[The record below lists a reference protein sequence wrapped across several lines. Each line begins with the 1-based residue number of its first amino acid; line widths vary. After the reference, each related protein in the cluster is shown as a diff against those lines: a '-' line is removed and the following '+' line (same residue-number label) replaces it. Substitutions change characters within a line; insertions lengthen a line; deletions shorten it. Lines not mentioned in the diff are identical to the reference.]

1 MKVLWFE
8 ISIPSRY
15 EQNLNPT
22 MGWQDALQDLIMYNY
37 DIELGIAFENVGF
50 SEDKYIDGVKYFPIN
65 TTYNWWERQC
75 QKAGWNTT
83 IEKTISKA
91 VEIIEKFRPD
101 IIHVFGSEWCFGLI
115 AEYTEIPVVIHMQG
129 SIPSYNNALLPPL
142 YSIHD
147 IVVGI
152 GLNPKRQFNAWLGRK
167 KDKSRQAME
176 ERILRKVKYYM
187 GRTNWDKNITQF
199 YNPNSSYYYCSE
211 ALRKEFLQ
219 TAIPWT
225 PPQNK
230 KFRIVTTGVSSFWK
244 GIDTILR
251 TAHKLKEYGLEF
263 EWILAGKINSQ
274 IKSVVERKEKMKYKD
289 NDITIAGF
297 LNPSQLKDLL
307 MSANLY
313 VHTAYIDN
321 SPNAICEAQYLGMPI
336 VATYVGGIPS
346 LIDNNKEGILI
357 PANDPFTLAGKIIE
371 LSKNE
376 DLCMAMGKASM
387 DRARERHNPDNIVK
401 DLMFCYKSIVKD
413 INNKV
418 GNEQ

>member
-152 GLNPKRQFNAWLGRK
+152 GLNPKRQFDAWLGRK

-211 ALRKEFLQ
+211 
-219 TAIPWT
+219 
-225 PPQNK
+225 
-230 KFRIVTTGVSSFWK
+230 
-244 GIDTILR
+244 
-251 TAHKLKEYGLEF
+251 AHKLKEYGLEF

-371 LSKNE
+371 LSRNE

>member
-83 IEKTISKA
+83 IDKTISKA

-152 GLNPKRQFNAWLGRK
+152 GLNPKR
-167 KDKSRQAME
+167 
-176 ERILRKVKYYM
+176 
-187 GRTNWDKNITQF
+187 
-199 YNPNSSYYYCSE
+199 
-211 ALRKEFLQ
+211 
-219 TAIPWT
+219 
-225 PPQNK
+225 
-230 KFRIVTTGVSSFWK
+230 
-244 GIDTILR
+244 
-251 TAHKLKEYGLEF
+251 
-263 EWILAGKINSQ
+263 
-274 IKSVVERKEKMKYKD
+274 
-289 NDITIAGF
+289 
-297 LNPSQLKDLL
+297 
-307 MSANLY
+307 
-313 VHTAYIDN
+313 
-321 SPNAICEAQYLGMPI
+321 
-336 VATYVGGIPS
+336 
-346 LIDNNKEGILI
+346 
-357 PANDPFTLAGKIIE
+357 
-371 LSKNE
+371 
-376 DLCMAMGKASM
+376 
-387 DRARERHNPDNIVK
+387 
-401 DLMFCYKSIVKD
+401 
-413 INNKV
+413 
-418 GNEQ
+418 